1 MNLVSNYTSWTGYSY
16 FEVLDEREALNE
28 ETNASYTKKNLEEYL
43 MERVI
48 GEKTGKPVEEVL
60 ESILLLDGIVQH
72 QDWS

>member
-1 MNLVSNYTSWTGYSY
+1 MNLVSNYTSSTGYSY

-48 GEKTGKPVEEVL
+48 GEQTGKPVEEVL
-60 ESILLLDGIVQH
+60 ESILLLDVILQH
-72 QDWS
+72 QD